1 MTRSRLFALILP
13 ALLLPAA
20 AWGRDDLCVFRK
32 GLFLCDTAH
41 DGGTAEVRFRFGKRG
56 DIPFLIRSNVDSPA
70 YPCVFRD
77 LHFLCAGPAPSS
89 SFVIPEGAQPLL
101 GDVDGDLPD
110 GGTVDPCYRLGRR
123 WTCEVFNPFIGNH
136 LVSWTF
142 GSGKGTGLLGD
153 FDGDDL
159 ADSCMYQAGRFF
171 CQRFDTH
178 EGRYIQATFDLRQER
193 NLLGGGT
200 PLLGDLDGDGR
211 ADPCLYAHG
220 RLICGI
226 FPVTGGKP
234 TRTLEESFGVEG
246 DIPVLGDVDG
256 F

>member
-13 ALLLPAA
+13 ALLLSAA

-41 DGGTAEVRFRFGKRG
+41 DGGTAEMKFRFGRAG
-56 DIPFLIRSNVDSPA
+56 DVPFLIRLSSDGPA
-70 YPCVFRD
+70 VPCVFRD
-77 LHFLCAGPAPSS
+77 QRFLCVWGSPQ
-89 SFVIPEGAQPLL
+89 FVVPGSAQPLM

-123 WTCEVFNPFIGNH
+123 WTCQVFDPNIGDL

-153 FDGDDL
+153 LDGDGI
-159 ADSCMYQAGRFF
+159 ADSCMVQQGRFF
-171 CQRFDTH
+171 CQRYQSQ
-178 EGRYIQATFDLRQER
+178 EGRFIKVNFDLRQER
-193 NLLGGGT
+193 NRLGGGT

-211 ADPCLYAHG
+211 ADPCLSAHG
-220 RLICGI
+220 RLVCGI
-226 FPVTGGKP
+226 FPVTGGNP
-234 TRTLEESFGVEG
+234 VRTLEIRFGVEG
-246 DIPVLGDVDG
+246 DVPVLGDVDG
-256 F
+256 N